1 VKTIPLLLLA
11 IVLAGLATTPQEKEL
26 WPKWDKGKVQKMLN
40 SSPWAQTQTDT
51 DTSEMTYSPTTATG
65 SSSIGSTASSSAGN
79 GNVTRDG
86 RDVQGSRTDRGA
98 SNQAMSVNYH
108 VRFLSAKPIRQA
120 FARMI
125 EIQEKENKSVREQLG
140 PFVER
145 DFSDYIVVAVS
156 FDAPDKRFE
165 GPVLQAFSSATG
177 GTLKTKA
184 YLERSDGKRL
194 FVIDYKPPINDG
206 LGAKFVFPRA
216 VDGQPFLT
224 ETGDVR
230 FVAQI
235 SDKIN
240 VNTKYKLHDMMYEGK
255 LEY

>member
-11 IVLAGLATTPQEKEL
+11 IVLAGFTTIPQDKEL
-26 WPKWDKGKVQKMLN
+26 WPKWDKGKVQKMLT

-51 DTSEMTYSPTTATG
+51 DTSEMTYSPTTASG
-65 SSSIGSTASSSAGN
+65 SSSIGSTASSSAGARN
-79 GNVTRDG
+79 TG
-86 RDVQGSRTDRGA
+86 RDVQGNRSDQGA

-125 EIQEKENKSVREQLG
+125 EIQEKDNKSVRDQLG

-156 FDAPDKRFE
+156 FDSPDKRFE
-165 GPVLQAFSSATG
+165 GPVLQAFSSATSS
-177 GTLKTKA
+177 TLKTQA

-206 LGAKFVFPRA
+206 LGAKFVFPRM

>member
-11 IVLAGLATTPQEKEL
+11 IVLAGLTTTAQDKEL
-26 WPKWDKGKVQKMLN
+26 WPKWDKNKVQKMLN
-40 SSPWAQTQTDT
+40 SSPWAQTQTET

-65 SSSIGSTASSSAGN
+65 SSSIGA
-79 GNVTRDG
+79 VTTSRNT
-86 RDVQGSRTDRGA
+86 VQGNRADQGA

-125 EIQEKENKSVREQLG
+125 ELQEKESKSVREQLG

-145 DFSDYIVVAVS
+145 DFSEYIVVTVT
-156 FDAPDKRFE
+156 FDASDNRFA
-165 GPVLQAFSSATG
+165 GPVLQAFASATS
-177 GTLKTKA
+177 GTLKTQA

-194 FVIDYKPPINDG
+194 FVMDYKPPINDG
-206 LGAKFVFPRA
+206 LGAKFVFPRM

-224 ETGDVR
+224 DTGDVR
-230 FVAQI
+230 FVAQL
-235 SDKIN
+235 SDKIT

>member
-1 VKTIPLLLLA
+1 MKTIPLMLLA
-11 IVLAGLATTPQEKEL
+11 IMLAGLTTIPQDKEL
-26 WPKWDKGKVQKMLN
+26 WPKWDKGKVNKMLN

-51 DTSEMTYSPTTATG
+51 DTSEMTYSPTTNTG
-65 SSSIGSTASSSAGN
+65 TSGVGQSAPRGTASNA
-79 GNVTRDG
+79 D
-86 RDVQGSRTDRGA
+86 RDVQGNRADSGA

-125 EIQEKENKSVREQLG
+125 EIQEKESKSVREQLG

-145 DFSDYIVVAVS
+145 DFSEYIIVAVA
-156 FDAPDKRFE
+156 FDASDNRFA
-165 GPVLQAFSSATG
+165 GPVLQTFTSATS
-177 GTLKTKA
+177 GTLKTKV

-194 FVIDYKPPINDG
+194 FITDYRPPINDG
-206 LGAKFVFPRA
+206 LGAKFVFPRL

-224 ETGDVR
+224 DVGDVR
-230 FVAQI
+230 FVAQL
-235 SDKIN
+235 SDKIT
-240 VNTKYKLHDMMYEGK
+240 VNTKYKLHDMMYDGK

>member
-1 VKTIPLLLLA
+1 MKTISFLLLA
-11 IVLAGLATTPQEKEL
+11 ITFAGLTTTPQDKEL
-26 WPKWDKGKVQKMLN
+26 WPKWDKGKVNKMLN

-51 DTSEMTYSPTTATG
+51 DTSEMTYSPTTNSGTPSVGA
-65 SSSIGSTASSSAGN
+65 SASSAAGAGN
-79 GNVTRDG
+79 TG
-86 RDVQGSRTDRGA
+86 RDVQGGRSDRGA

-125 EIQEKENKSVREQLG
+125 EIQEKESKAVREQLG

-145 DFSDYIVVAVS
+145 DFSDYIVVAVT
-156 FDAPDKRFE
+156 FDASDNRFA
-165 GPVLQAFSSATG
+165 GPVLQAFASATA
-177 GTLKTKA
+177 GTLKTKS

-194 FVIDYKPPINDG
+194 FIMDYKPPVNDG
-206 LGAKFVFPRA
+206 LGAKFVFPRL

-224 ETGDVR
+224 DTGDVR
-230 FVAQI
+230 FIAQF

>member
-1 VKTIPLLLLA
+1 MLLA
-11 IVLAGLATTPQEKEL
+11 IVLAGLTTTSQDKEL
-26 WPKWDKGKVQKMLN
+26 WPKWDKGKVNKMLN

-51 DTSEMTYSPTTATG
+51 DTSELTYSPTTASG
-65 SSSIGSTASSSAGN
+65 SSSIGSTASPTVGASNS
-79 GNVTRDG
+79 G
-86 RDVQGSRTDRGA
+86 RDVQGARSDRGA

-125 EIQEKENKSVREQLG
+125 EIQEKENKAVREQLG

-145 DFSDYIVVAVS
+145 DFSEYIVVAVTFAAS
-156 FDAPDKRFE
+156 DNRFA
-165 GPVLQAFSSATG
+165 GPVLQEFASATS
-177 GTLKTKA
+177 GTLKSKA

-194 FVIDYKPPINDG
+194 FIMDYKPPVNDG
-206 LGAKFVFPRA
+206 LGAKFVFPRM

-224 ETGDVR
+224 NTGDVR
-230 FVAQI
+230 FVAQL

-240 VNTKYKLHDMMYEGK
+240 VNTKYKLQDMMYEGK

>member
-1 VKTIPLLLLA
+1 
-11 IVLAGLATTPQEKEL
+11 
-26 WPKWDKGKVQKMLN
+26 
-40 SSPWAQTQTDT
+40 
-51 DTSEMTYSPTTATG
+51 
-65 SSSIGSTASSSAGN
+65 
-79 GNVTRDG
+79 
-86 RDVQGSRTDRGA
+86 VQGNRADQGA

-125 EIQEKENKSVREQLG
+125 ELQEKESKSVREQLG

-145 DFSDYIVVAVS
+145 DFSEYIVVTVT
-156 FDAPDKRFE
+156 FDASDNRFA
-165 GPVLQAFSSATG
+165 GPVLQAFASATS
-177 GTLKTKA
+177 GTLKTQA

-194 FVIDYKPPINDG
+194 FVMDYKPPINDG
-206 LGAKFVFPRA
+206 LGAKFVFPRM

-224 ETGDVR
+224 DTGDVR
-230 FVAQI
+230 FVAQL
-235 SDKIN
+235 SDKIT

>member
-1 VKTIPLLLLA
+1 MKTIPLLLLA
-11 IVLAGLATTPQEKEL
+11 IVLAGFTTIPQDKEL
-26 WPKWDKGKVQKMLN
+26 WPKWDKGKVQKMLP

-51 DTSEMTYSPTTATG
+51 DTSEMTYSPTSASG
-65 SSSIGSTASSSAGN
+65 SSSIGSTASSSAGARN
-79 GNVTRDG
+79 TG
-86 RDVQGSRTDRGA
+86 RDVQGNRSDQGA

-125 EIQEKENKSVREQLG
+125 EIQEKDNKSVRDQLG

-156 FDAPDKRFE
+156 FDSPDKRFE
-165 GPVLQAFSSATG
+165 GPVLQAFSSATS
-177 GTLKTKA
+177 GTLKTQA

-206 LGAKFVFPRA
+206 LGAKFVFPRM